1 MTSMQRTRGGRI
13 TGIWR
18 FLTIARIMIKYGI
31 ADLTARLFRRPL
43 SGGEA
48 TDDPSTPALRIPS
61 PGRLRQALEELG
73 PSFIKLGQ
81 LLSTRADIF
90 PPAYIDEFRKLQDSV
105 APFPFRQARRMVEN
119 ELKRPL
125 SEVFADFESAPQGS
139 ASVAQVHKARLYSG
153 ELTAVKII
161 RPGID
166 RIIQKDIRLMHYF
179 AVKLEK
185 WFQVA
190 RLLGAVNLVQEFER
204 TIFRELD
211 MYIEAGSMEKFATL
225 FADSDEIHIPRVYW
239 DFTTRAVLVMEYVEG
254 CKMDDIAA
262 IRAYGID
269 PREIAMIGL
278 RSFSRQLME
287 FGFFHADPHPAN
299 TIVMPDGR
307 VGLVDFGITGLID
320 DALMRQI
327 ANLFLGYAE
336 HDYDVVMEAL
346 EAAGLFAEPALD
358 LDALRR
364 DLMEISEPFYGRS
377 LQSVSV
383 REVYDQIIALVLTY
397 QIRLP
402 RSLLLLLKTF
412 IQAEALGK
420 ILNSDAN
427 ILEVT
432 RPYAE
437 KLVQQG
443 YDTHKL
449 FKTIGRETRTFGQY
463 ARRMPRYVNDILRQA
478 AKGEY
483 HLEFRHR
490 GFEQFDRKLERG
502 INRLTVGAVIS
513 ASTIA
518 ASLILNSSQKII
530 EFELPFFGRPT
541 LSVTAL
547 LGITGYVIATILGIW
562 LIISIFRSGRL

>member
-1 MTSMQRTRGGRI
+1 
-13 TGIWR
+13 
-18 FLTIARIMIKYGI
+18 
-31 ADLTARLFRRPL
+31 
-43 SGGEA
+43 
-48 TDDPSTPALRIPS
+48 
-61 PGRLRQALEELG
+61 
-73 PSFIKLGQ
+73 
-81 LLSTRADIF
+81 
-90 PPAYIDEFRKLQDSV
+90 
-105 APFPFRQARRMVEN
+105 
-119 ELKRPL
+119 
-125 SEVFADFESAPQGS
+125 
-139 ASVAQVHKARLYSG
+139 VAQVHKATLYSG
-153 ELTAVKII
+153 EQVAVKII

-166 RIIQKDIRLMHYF
+166 RIIQKDIRLMYYF
-179 AVKLEK
+179 ARKLEK
-185 WFQVA
+185 WFEVA

-211 MYIEAGSMEKFATL
+211 MYIEAGSIEKFGSL
-225 FADSDEIHIPRVYW
+225 FEDSNEIHIPSVHW
-239 DFTTRAVLVMEYVEG
+239 DYTTRAVLVMEYIDG

-262 IRAYGID
+262 ISAYGIN
-269 PREIAMIGL
+269 PRDIAMIGL

-299 TIVMPDGR
+299 TIVMPNGR

-320 DALMRQI
+320 DDLMHQI

-336 HDYDVVMEAL
+336 HDYDQVMEAL
-346 EAAGLFAEPALD
+346 EAAGLFDEEVRVDQEAF
-358 LDALRR
+358 RR

-383 REVYDQIIALVLTY
+383 REVYDQVIALVLTY
-397 QIRLP
+397 RLRLP
-402 RSLLLLLKTF
+402 RNLLLLLKTF

-437 KLVQQG
+437 KLVQKG

-449 FKTIGRETRTFGQY
+449 FKSIGRETRTLGQY

-483 HLEFRHR
+483 QFEFRHR

-513 ASTIA
+513 AATIA
-518 ASLILNSSQKII
+518 ASLILNSSQKVL
-530 EFELPFFGRPT
+530 EFEVPFFGNPT
-541 LSVTAL
+541 LSITSV

>member
-1 MTSMQRTRGGRI
+1 MQHTRGSRI
-13 TGIWR
+13 TGAWR
-18 FLTIARIMIKYGI
+18 FLTIAGVMIKYGI
-31 ADLTARLFRRPL
+31 ADLTARLFRR
-43 SGGEA
+43 S
-48 TDDPSTPALRIPS
+48 PSSSDAPDGPPAAALRIPS
-61 PGRLRQALEELG
+61 PGRIRLALEELG

-81 LLSTRADIF
+81 LMSTRADIF

-105 APFPFRQARRMVEN
+105 SPFPFRQARRVVET

-125 SEVFADFESAPQGS
+125 SEVFVDFEPTPQGS

-153 ELTAVKII
+153 EQVAVKII

-166 RIIQKDIRLMHYF
+166 RIIQKDIRLMYYF
-179 AVKLEK
+179 AGKLEK

-225 FADSDEIHIPRVYW
+225 FKDSDEIHIPGVYW
-239 DFTTRAVLVMEYVEG
+239 DYTTRAVLVMEYVEG

-320 DALMRQI
+320 EALMRQI

-336 HDYDVVMEAL
+336 HDYDMVMDAL
-346 EAAGLFAEPALD
+346 EAAGLFGEPTLD

-364 DLMEISEPFYGRS
+364 DLMEISEPFYGRA

-383 REVYDQIIALVLTY
+383 REVYDQVIAMVLTY
-397 QIRLP
+397 QLRLP
-402 RSLLLLLKTF
+402 RNLLLLLKTF

-449 FKTIGRETRTFGQY
+449 FKTIGRETRTLGQY

-483 HLEFRHR
+483 HLEFRHQ
-490 GFEQFDRKLERG
+490 GFEQFDQKLERG

-518 ASLILNSSQKII
+518 ASLILNSSQKVM
-530 EFELPFFGRPT
+530 EFTLPFFGRPT
-541 LSVTAL
+541 LSITAA
-547 LGITGYVIATILGIW
+547 LGITGYVIATLLGIW
-562 LIISIFRSGRL
+562 LIVSIFRSGRL

>member
-1 MTSMQRTRGGRI
+1 MHRSRGSRI
-13 TGIWR
+13 TGAWR
-18 FLTIARIMIKYGI
+18 FLAIAGVMVRYGL
-31 ADLTARLFRRPL
+31 ADITARLFRRNRSAAAAADAAPP
-43 SGGEA
+43 G
-48 TDDPSTPALRIPS
+48 ALHFPS
-61 PGRLRQALEELG
+61 PARIRQALEELG

-81 LLSTRADIF
+81 LMSTRADIF

-105 APFPFRQARRMVEN
+105 APFPFRQARQVVET

-125 SEVFADFESAPQGS
+125 TEVFADFQPVPRGS
-139 ASVAQVHKARLYSG
+139 ASVAQVHQAQLYSG
-153 ELTAVKII
+153 EQVAVKVI

-166 RIIQKDIRLMHYF
+166 RIIQKDIRLMYYF
-179 AVKLEK
+179 ARKLEK
-185 WFQVA
+185 WFEVA

-211 MYIEAGSMEKFATL
+211 MYIEAGSIEKFRSL
-225 FADSDEIHIPRVYW
+225 FEGSDEIHIPRVHW
-239 DFTTRAVLVMEYVEG
+239 DHTTRAVLVMEYIDG

-262 IRAYGID
+262 IRAFGVD
-269 PREIAMIGL
+269 PRDIALIGL

-320 DALMRQI
+320 EELMRQI

-336 HDYDVVMEAL
+336 HDYDLVMEAL
-346 EAAGLFAEPALD
+346 EAAGLFGERPSVD
-358 LDALRR
+358 LDAFRR

-383 REVYDQIIALVLTY
+383 REVYDQVIALVLTY
-397 QIRLP
+397 RLRLP
-402 RSLLLLLKTF
+402 RNLLLLLKTF

-420 ILNSDAN
+420 ILNSNAN

-449 FKTIGRETRTFGQY
+449 FKTIGRETRTLGQY

-478 AKGEY
+478 ARGEY

-490 GFEQFDRKLERG
+490 GFEQFDQKLERG

-518 ASLILNSSQKII
+518 ASLILNSSQKVW
-530 EFELPFFGRPT
+530 EFELPFFGQPT
-541 LSVTAL
+541 LSITAV
-547 LGITGYVIATILGIW
+547 LGITGYLIATILGIW
-562 LIISIFRSGRL
+562 LIVSIFRSGRL

>member
-1 MTSMQRTRGGRI
+1 MNRTRGNRI
-13 TGIWR
+13 TGAWR
-18 FLTIARIMIKYGI
+18 FFTISRTLIKYGL
-31 ADLTARLFRRPL
+31 ADIWARFFRKGPPT
-43 SGGEA
+43 GDANEPVPEGMQ
-48 TDDPSTPALRIPS
+48 RIPS
-61 PGRLRQALEELG
+61 PGRIRQALEDLG

-81 LLSTRADIF
+81 LMSTRADIF

-105 APFPFRQARRMVEN
+105 APFPFRQARRVVET

-125 SEVFADFESAPQGS
+125 SEVFADFDPEPQGA

-153 ELTAVKII
+153 ENVAVKII

-166 RIIQKDIRLMHYF
+166 RTIQKDIRLMYYF
-179 AVKLEK
+179 AGKLEK
-185 WFQVA
+185 WFDVA

-211 MYIEAGSMEKFATL
+211 MYIEAGSIEKFVSL
-225 FADSDEIHIPRVYW
+225 FEDSEEIHIPRVHW
-239 DFTTRAVLVMEYVEG
+239 DYTTRAVLVMEHIDG
-254 CKMDDIAA
+254 CKMDQIEA
-262 IRAYGID
+262 ITAFGID

-307 VGLVDFGITGLID
+307 VSLVDFGITGYID
-320 DALMRQI
+320 EAMMHQI

-336 HDYDVVMEAL
+336 HDYDLIMEAL
-346 EAAGLFAEPALD
+346 EAAGLFGGLSLD
-358 LDALRR
+358 QDAFRR

-383 REVYDQIIALVLTY
+383 RDVYDQVIHLVLTY
-397 QIRLP
+397 RIRLP
-402 RSLLLLLKTF
+402 RNLLLLLKTF

-420 ILNSDAN
+420 ILNSNAN

-437 KLVQQG
+437 KLVQKG
-443 YDTHKL
+443 YDTQKL
-449 FKTIGRETRTFGQY
+449 FKSLGRETRTLGQY

-478 AKGEY
+478 ASGEY
-483 HLEFRHR
+483 QLEFRHR
-490 GFEQFDRKLERG
+490 GFENFDRKLERG
-502 INRLTVGAVIS
+502 INRLTMGAVIS

-518 ASLILNSSQKII
+518 ASLILNSSQKVM
-530 EFELPFFGRPT
+530 EFELPFFGHPT
-541 LSVTAL
+541 LSITSV

-562 LIISIFRSGRL
+562 LIVSIFRSGRM

>member
-1 MTSMQRTRGGRI
+1 MNRNRGSKFSGA
-13 TGIWR
+13 WR
-18 FLTIARIMIKYGI
+18 FLTITRVMIKYGM
-31 ADLTARLFRRPL
+31 ADITARVFRKTPK
-43 SGGEA
+43 A
-48 TDDPSTPALRIPS
+48 DDAASDTPAAALRIPS
-61 PGRLRQALEELG
+61 PVRIRQALEDLG

-81 LLSTRADIF
+81 LMSTRADVF

-105 APFPFRQARRMVEN
+105 APFPFRQARRVVEA

-125 SEVFADFESAPQGS
+125 QEVFADFEPDPQGA

-153 ELTAVKII
+153 DQVAVKII

-166 RIIQKDIRLMHYF
+166 RIIQKDIRLMYYF
-179 AVKLEK
+179 AGKLEK
-185 WFQVA
+185 WFEVA

-211 MYIEAGSMEKFATL
+211 MYIEAGSIEKFGSL
-225 FADSDEIHIPRVYW
+225 FEDSEEIRIPRVNW
-239 DFTTRAVLVMEYVEG
+239 DYTTRAVLVMEFIDG
-254 CKMDDIAA
+254 CKMDNVAA

-269 PREIAMIGL
+269 PKNIALIGL

-307 VGLVDFGITGLID
+307 VSLVDFGITGYID
-320 DALMRQI
+320 EELMRQI

-336 HDYDVVMEAL
+336 HDYDLVMEAL
-346 EAAGLFAEPALD
+346 ESAGLFGDGVVD
-358 LDALRR
+358 LDAFRR
-364 DLMEISEPFYGRS
+364 DLMEISEPFYGRA

-383 REVYDQIIALVLTY
+383 RDVYDQIIALVLTY
-397 QIRLP
+397 RVRLP
-402 RSLLLLLKTF
+402 RNLLLLLKTF

-420 ILNSDAN
+420 ILHSDAN

-449 FKTIGRETRTFGQY
+449 FKTIGRETRTLGQY

-478 AKGEY
+478 ASGQY
-483 HLEFRHR
+483 QLEFRLR
-490 GFEQFDRKLERG
+490 GFENFHHNIERG
-502 INRLTVGAVIS
+502 INRLTVGAVIL

-518 ASLILNSSQKII
+518 ASLILNSSQRVL
-530 EFELPFFGRPT
+530 EFKLPFFGGAVVSIT
-541 LSVTAL
+541 SV
-547 LGITGYVIATILGIW
+547 LGITGYLIATLLGIW
-562 LIISIFRSGRL
+562 LILSIFRSGRL

>member
-1 MTSMQRTRGGRI
+1 MIQKRGNRL
-13 TGIWR
+13 TGAWR
-18 FLTIARIMIKYGI
+18 FLTITRILIKYGL
-31 ADLTARLFRRPL
+31 ADITARLFRKNRVA
-43 SGGEA
+43 GE
-48 TDDPSTPALRIPS
+48 TPEVAVAGTLKIPS
-61 PGRLRQALEELG
+61 PARIRQALEDLG

-81 LLSTRADIF
+81 LMSTRADVF

-105 APFPFRQARRMVEN
+105 APFPFRLARRVVET

-125 SEVFADFESAPQGS
+125 SEVFADFEPEPQGA
-139 ASVAQVHKARLYSG
+139 ASVAQVHKARLYNG
-153 ELTAVKII
+153 EQVAVKII

-166 RIIQKDIRLMHYF
+166 RIIQKDIRLMYYF
-179 AVKLEK
+179 AGKLEK
-185 WFQVA
+185 WFDVA

-211 MYIEAGSMEKFATL
+211 MYIEAGSIEKFVSL
-225 FADSDEIHIPRVYW
+225 FEDSEEIHIPRVNW
-239 DFTTRAVLVMEYVEG
+239 DFTTRAVLVMEFIDG
-254 CKMDDIAA
+254 CKMDNVAA
-262 IRAYGID
+262 ITAYGIN
-269 PREIAMIGL
+269 PRDIAMIGL

-307 VGLVDFGITGLID
+307 VSLVDFGITGYID
-320 DALMRQI
+320 EEMMRQI

-336 HDYDVVMEAL
+336 HDYDLIMEAL
-346 EAAGLFAEPALD
+346 EAAGLFGGQPID
-358 LDALRR
+358 LDAFRR
-364 DLMEISEPFYGRS
+364 DLMEISEPFYGRT

-383 REVYDQIIALVLTY
+383 RDVYDQIIALVLNY
-397 QIRLP
+397 SIRLP
-402 RSLLLLLKTF
+402 RNLLLLLKTF

-449 FKTIGRETRTFGQY
+449 FKTIGRETRTLGQY

-478 AKGEY
+478 ASGEY

-490 GFEQFDRKLERG
+490 GFENFDQKIERG
-502 INRLTVGAVIS
+502 INRLTVGGVIA

-518 ASLILNSSQKII
+518 ASLILNSSQKVI
-530 EFELPFFGRPT
+530 EFTLPFFGGPT
-541 LSVTAL
+541 VSVTSV
-547 LGITGYVIATILGIW
+547 LGITGYIIATLLGIW
-562 LIISIFRSGRL
+562 LIASILRSGRL

>member
-1 MTSMQRTRGGRI
+1 MNRTRGNRI
-13 TGIWR
+13 TGAWR
-18 FLTIARIMIKYGI
+18 FLTISRTLIKHGLADIWARF
-31 ADLTARLFRRPL
+31 FRKGL
-43 SGGEA
+43 
-48 TDDPSTPALRIPS
+48 PAGVSHEPVPEGMLRIPS
-61 PGRLRQALEELG
+61 PGRIRQALEDLG

-81 LLSTRADIF
+81 LMSTRADIF

-105 APFPFRQARRMVEN
+105 APFPFRQARRVVET

-125 SEVFADFESAPQGS
+125 SEVFADFDPEPEGA

-153 ELTAVKII
+153 ENVAVKII

-166 RIIQKDIRLMHYF
+166 RIIQKDIRLMYYF
-179 AVKLEK
+179 AGKLEK
-185 WFQVA
+185 WFDVA

-211 MYIEAGSMEKFATL
+211 MYIEAGSIEKFVSL
-225 FADSDEIHIPRVYW
+225 FENSEEIHIPRVHW
-239 DFTTRAVLVMEYVEG
+239 DYTTRAVLVMEHIDG
-254 CKMDDIAA
+254 CKMDHIEA
-262 IRAYGID
+262 ITAYGID

-307 VGLVDFGITGLID
+307 VSLVDFGITGYID
-320 DALMRQI
+320 EAMMRQI

-336 HDYDVVMEAL
+336 HDYDLIMEAL
-346 EAAGLFAEPALD
+346 EAAGLFGGQSLD
-358 LDALRR
+358 QDAFRR
-364 DLMEISEPFYGRS
+364 DLMEISEPFYGRT

-383 REVYDQIIALVLTY
+383 RDVYDQVINLVLTY
-397 QIRLP
+397 RIRLP
-402 RSLLLLLKTF
+402 RNLLLLLKTF

-437 KLVQQG
+437 ELVQKG
-443 YDTHKL
+443 YDTQKL
-449 FKTIGRETRTFGQY
+449 FKSLGRETRTLGQY

-478 AKGEY
+478 ASGEY
-483 HLEFRHR
+483 QLEFRHR
-490 GFEQFDRKLERG
+490 GFENFDRKLERG

-518 ASLILNSSQKII
+518 ASLILNSSQKVM
-530 EFELPFFGRPT
+530 EFELPFFGHPT
-541 LSVTAL
+541 LSITSV

-562 LIISIFRSGRL
+562 LIVSIFRSGRM